1 MAKPPPRNANA
12 SKVKVRVIEFEMD
25 GSDDS
30 IQDTMKTLAA
40 AFNRGGHAIPP
51 ARRLKSES
59 STPNGPAGDEQDDQ
73 QEVEEASDD
82 QVEDVTAKQ
91 PAAPKRPKKVQTYD
105 ILDDIRFDGTKV
117 PLVDFVAKYE
127 PKSDLKR
134 YLVIASW
141 YKDQLKLP
149 EINVRHWY
157 TAYKY
162 LKWTMPNDPAQPIR
176 DHRAAK
182 RLSKGVTAGHSYI
195 NHIGEKDIESLL
207 KAGK

>member
-1 MAKPPPRNANA
+1 MAKQPPRSANA

-25 GSDDS
+25 GSDES

-40 AFNRGGHAIPP
+40 AFNRGGHVIPP
-51 ARRLKSES
+51 ARRLKSEAAAANS
-59 STPNGPAGDEQDDQ
+59 QAGDEQEQSEDE
-73 QEVEEASDD
+73 EVEDD
-82 QVEDVTAKQ
+82 KVEDVVAKA
-91 PAAPKRPKKVQTYD
+91 PSAPKRPKKLQTYD
-105 ILDDIRFDGTKV
+105 ILDDIRFDATKV
-117 PLVDFVAKYE
+117 PLEDFAAKYD
-127 PKSDLKR
+127 PKSDLKK

-141 YKDQLKLP
+141 CKDQLKLS

-162 LKWTMPNDPAQPIR
+162 LKWTIPNDPAQPIR

-195 NHIGEKDIESLL
+195 NHIGEKDLESLL